1 MANDKKLKLPVV
13 AIRSDIYLPGRS
25 ATINISGESNV
36 NLMKKVLLMGGNL
49 KNKVGFV
56 FIKSEGKDHDVLEPS
71 NLMSDIGTETLVT
84 RVTFGPQSMATISFV
99 CRSRFRIEKFVME
112 EPYPVAIVSPI
123 HQQIEDDY
131 GDVNDLNQFQNEL
144 ESLVLDVLQSC
155 TNSASLLAMKN
166 GLKRLT
172 PSFFVDMCASLVPL
186 SQAEK
191 LDLLE
196 TLGTKERMK
205 KVISLLK
212 SNFGDN
218 VSVKPSQRSVQG
230 SSNFQPKLI
239 RIGHRGSPMDDDSDI
254 GDLSNRLKKA
264 KLPPHAE
271 EVASKELKR
280 LMNIGR
286 YSSDYGVIRSYLE
299 LLAEL
304 PWDNSTEESINIK
317 KAKLAL
323 DSQHYGL
330 KKLKKRVLEFLA
342 VRQLKKDSKGPILCF
357 VGPPGVG
364 KTSIARSVAHA
375 MGRKFHQIA
384 LGGVCNQSDIR
395 GHRKTYVGA
404 MPGRIIQ
411 ALKTTGVNNPVILLD
426 EVDKMGIGTHSGDP
440 SAALLEV
447 LDPEQNTNFVDHY
460 VNIPFDLSKVL
471 FIASS
476 NSHSKIPFALYDR
489 LEVINIGG
497 YSTNEKLGI
506 AEQHLLPKVIHDN
519 GLSEQLLNVPRDSLQ
534 LIISSYTKE
543 AGVRSLEKKLSALCR
558 SVAFQVAEQDTS
570 GADQVQT
577 ASGQSPM
584 KASLNSLTF
593 PITLDREAVE
603 KVLGPPI
610 YDENVL
616 WDRMGMPGVAAGL
629 YVSVIGGSVS
639 LVECFAFA
647 KPKSAECSLQLT
659 GKLGRVMKE
668 SAQLAWKWVRI
679 NYSKLT
685 LYEEMNEAGA
695 LLPSPF
701 HSEVHIHFPAGAV
714 DKDGPSGG
722 ITIAV
727 ALVSLFLNTPVAPN
741 LTMTGE
747 LSLKGFVLPVG
758 GIKQK
763 VLAAYE
769 QGFKTV
775 ILPKLNQKDVS
786 ETPNE
791 VKDAME
797 FVFVE
802 TMDDVLHAAFN
813 GAVTLNNVYE
823 HPLTSKL

>member
-1 MANDKKLKLPVV
+1 MANDKLKLPVV
-13 AIRSDIYLPGRS
+13 GIRSDIYLPGRS
-25 ATINISGESNV
+25 ATINISGDGNV
-36 NLMKKVLLMGGNL
+36 HMLKKVLLDKKPNS
-49 KNKVGFV
+49 KVGFV
-56 FIKSEGKDHDVLEPS
+56 FIKNVEGKEDVLEPS
-71 NLMSDIGTETLVT
+71 NLISDIGTEALVS
-84 RVTFGPQSMATISFV
+84 RATFGPPSMVTITFM
-99 CRSRFRIEKFVME
+99 CQSRFRIEKLVME

-123 HQQIEDDY
+123 DKKIENDY
-131 GDVNDLNQFQNEL
+131 EDVNELAEVQNEL
-144 ESLVLDVLQSC
+144 ESLVLDVLHLI
-155 TNSASLLAMKN
+155 THSAHLLAIKN
-166 GLKRLT
+166 GMKRLA
-172 PSFFVDMCASLVPL
+172 PSFFTDMCASLVPL
-186 SQAEK
+186 SHAEK

-196 TLGTKERMK
+196 TLGTRARMR
-205 KVISLLK
+205 KVIALLK
-212 SNFGDN
+212 SNYEGHAC
-218 VSVKPSQRSVQG
+218 VQHSQRSIQG
-230 SSNFQPKLI
+230 NNNHQPKLM
-239 RIGHRGSPMDDDSDI
+239 RITNRGNPMDDDSDI

-317 KAKLAL
+317 KARIAL
-323 DSQHYGL
+323 DSKHYGL
-330 KKLKKRVLEFLA
+330 KTLKKRVLEFLA
-342 VRQLKKDSKGPILCF
+342 VRQLKNDSSGPILCF

-364 KTSIARSVAHA
+364 KTSIARSIAQA

-440 SAALLEV
+440 AAALLEV

-476 NSHSKIPFALYDR
+476 NSHQKIPFALYDR
-489 LEVINIGG
+489 LEVINISG
-497 YSTNEKLGI
+497 YSTEEKLSI
-506 AEQHLLPKVIHDN
+506 AENHLLPKVIYDN
-519 GLSEQLLNVPRDSLQ
+519 GLNEGLVNVPRDSLKM
-534 LIISSYTKE
+534 IISSYTQE

-558 SVAFQVAEQDTS
+558 SVAFKVAEQAGSSALETAPGS
-570 GADQVQT
+570 GIC
-577 ASGQSPM
+577 
-584 KASLNSLTF
+584 LNSLTF
-593 PITLDREAVE
+593 PINMDREAVE
-603 KVLGPPI
+603 KVLGPPLFN
-610 YDENVL
+610 DNVL
-616 WDRMGMPGVAAGL
+616 WDRLGVPGVAAGL
-629 YVSVIGGSVS
+629 VVSVSGGSVN
-639 LVECFAFA
+639 LVECFAF
-647 KPKSAECSLQLT
+647 PKRKDADCSLQLT
-659 GKLGRVMKE
+659 GKLGQVMKE
-668 SAQLAWKWVRI
+668 SAELAWKWVRM
-679 NYSKLT
+679 NYNKFT
-685 LYEEMNEAGA
+685 LYEAMSPAGP
-695 LLPSPF
+695 LLPTPF
-701 HSEVHIHFPAGAV
+701 DSEVHIHFPAGGIA
-714 DKDGPSGG
+714 KDGPSGG

-727 ALVSLFLNTPVAPN
+727 ALVSLFLNMPVASN

-747 LSLKGFVLPVG
+747 LTLKGFVLPVG

-763 VLAAYE
+763 ILAAYE

-775 ILPKLNQKDVS
+775 ILPKFNKKDM
-786 ETPNE
+786 TAIPTE
-791 VKDAME
+791 VKEAMD

-802 TMDDVLHAAFN
+802 TMDDVLHSAFN
-813 GAVTLNNVYE
+813 GAVTLTNIYE